1 MFFGSR
7 GGCNFCNNSIG
18 EPHIGEAK
26 SAEGGVKM
34 VVLMHF

>member
-7 GGCNFCNNSIG
+7 GVCNFWDNPIG

-34 VVLMHF
+34 VVFMPF